1 MNRFKK
7 ISCVTIDW
15 IQSHR
20 FRALNMVSL
29 SYIEAGARTRGQTPL
44 QGLASYIAWSQSCF
58 CKFWHLRQLVFN
70 VLLRET
76 SKPKPLNH
84 ISFSQ

>member
-29 SYIEAGARTRGQTPL
+29 SYIEPGARTY
-44 QGLASYIAWSQSCF
+44 SYIAWSQSCF